1 MCPSAQPPCTMH
13 YLLLVGLF
21 AAPCLALR
29 YMLDS
34 VNEHYTTR
42 GRCILYKIPGHS
54 LVTGKVSAMAPANGR
69 IGAYV
74 RRAILDFEQCHL
86 PFF

>member
-1 MCPSAQPPCTMH
+1 MH

-21 AAPCLALR
+21 AAPAFALR

-54 LVTGKVSAMAPANGR
+54 LVTGKITAMAPANGR

-74 RRAILDFEQCHL
+74 RGEVEQIGL
-86 PFF
+86 I

>member
-1 MCPSAQPPCTMH
+1 M
-13 YLLLVGLF
+13 LLSPVLL
-21 AAPCLALR
+21 AAALALYATPTLALR

-54 LVTGKVSAMAPANGR
+54 LVTGKVSAIPPAQGR

-74 RRAILDFEQCHL
+74 S
-86 PFF
+86 

>member
-1 MCPSAQPPCTMH
+1 M
-13 YLLLVGLF
+13 LLSPVLL
-21 AAPCLALR
+21 AAALALYATPALALR

-42 GRCILYKIPGHS
+42 GRCILYKVPGHS
-54 LVTGKVSAMAPANGR
+54 LVTGKVSAIAPAQGR

-74 RRAILDFEQCHL
+74 RRRAVVDF
-86 PFF
+86 F

>member
-1 MCPSAQPPCTMH
+1 MFMSIAFLSTLVLICLTTPS
-13 YLLLVGLF
+13 
-21 AAPCLALR
+21 LALR

-54 LVTGKVSAMAPANGR
+54 LVTGKVSAIPPANGR

-74 RRAILDFEQCHL
+74 RIL
-86 PFF
+86 

>member
-1 MCPSAQPPCTMH
+1 MLSSAF
-13 YLLLVGLF
+13 LLLGLGLF
-21 AAPCLALR
+21 AAPTLALR

-34 VNEHYTTR
+34 VNEHYTSR

-54 LVTGKVSAMAPANGR
+54 LVTGKVSAIAPANGK

-74 RRAILDFEQCHL
+74 RRYYRTPITKLCSLDLRFKR
-86 PFF
+86 